1 MKIIPYGKQYLDRN
15 DISEVKKSLTNNL
28 ITTGPYVKK
37 FENKIRTNLKTK
49 YAYTCSSGTAAI
61 HLAFLSIGLS
71 KNDIIILPSISFVS
85 AANLAVRSGAKI
97 FFSDIN
103 PDTGQTTPELVKDCI
118 KKNKIKKI
126 KAIVLMYHGGYPRNI
141 NEYYKLKKKYKC
153 FLIEDSCHALGA
165 SYISGKKKIM
175 IGSCKHSDIS
185 TFSLH
190 PVKSITS
197 GEGGIVTT
205 NNKKIARQIELFRSH
220 GIVRNNSMYW
230 KYDVILNGFNYRL
243 SDINS
248 ALGLSQFK
256 KINIFLN
263 KRKKIFDFY
272 SKNLNNLNKNIKI
285 VESEKNTHP
294 SYHLVLLKINF
305 KYFKKNKETFI
316 KYLLSK
322 GIKVQFH
329 YIPFYGFKTFKKYMR
344 LHNNKFKGSGEY
356 YRNYVSLPIF
366 YQLSLKDV
374 SKVINL
380 IKNYFDI

>member
-1 MKIIPYGKQYLDRN
+1 
-15 DISEVKKSLTNNL
+15 
-28 ITTGPYVKK
+28 
-37 FENKIRTNLKTK
+37 
-49 YAYTCSSGTAAI
+49 
-61 HLAFLSIGLS
+61 
-71 KNDIIILPSISFVS
+71 
-85 AANLAVRSGAKI
+85 
-97 FFSDIN
+97 
-103 PDTGQTTPELVKDCI
+103 
-118 KKNKIKKI
+118 
-126 KAIVLMYHGGYPRNI
+126 
-141 NEYYKLKKKYKC
+141 
-153 FLIEDSCHALGA
+153 
-165 SYISGKKKIM
+165 M

-294 SYHLVLLKINF
+294 SYHLV
-305 KYFKKNKETFI
+305 
-316 KYLLSK
+316 
-322 GIKVQFH
+322 
-329 YIPFYGFKTFKKYMR
+329 P
-344 LHNNKFKGSGEY
+344 
-356 YRNYVSLPIF
+356 
-366 YQLSLKDV
+366 
-374 SKVINL
+374 
-380 IKNYFDI
+380 